1 MATYIFREEL
11 EQASLEWKLRR
22 RMEIHSVVNLDV
34 LSRESGLPEDVV
46 RSSLEAM
53 ISRREIERLRP
64 VGYNKDD
71 MDFFLLCHLP
81 RAASGAAWQ
90 RGRLH
95 NWTRWIDNA
104 KRAIRVP
111 VLGRRQNA
119 YS

>member
-1 MATYIFREEL
+1 MATYVFREEL
-11 EQASLEWKLRR
+11 EQTSCEWRLRKV
-22 RMEIHSVVNLDV
+22 MEMHRVVNIHV
-34 LSRESGLPEDVV
+34 LACESGLPENVV
-46 RSSLEAM
+46 RSLLEAM
-53 ISRREIERLRP
+53 IVRREVERLRP

-71 MDFFLLCHLP
+71 MDFFLLCDLP

>member
-1 MATYIFREEL
+1 MATYTFREEH
-11 EQASLEWKLRR
+11 EQTSLEWQLRR
-22 RMEIHSVVNLDV
+22 LMEIHNVVNLDV

-46 RSSLEAM
+46 RSLLEAM
-53 ISRREIERLRP
+53 INCREVERLRP

-71 MDFFLLCHLP
+71 MDFFLLCDLP

-95 NWTRWIDNA
+95 NWTHWIDNA
-104 KRAIRVP
+104 RRAVRMP
-111 VLGRRQNA
+111 VLERRQNA